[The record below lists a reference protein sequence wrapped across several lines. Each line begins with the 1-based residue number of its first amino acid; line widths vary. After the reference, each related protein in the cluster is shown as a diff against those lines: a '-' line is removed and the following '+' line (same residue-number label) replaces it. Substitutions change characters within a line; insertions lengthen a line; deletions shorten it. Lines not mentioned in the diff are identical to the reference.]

1 VRHTRVLLVEMPRIL
16 CDIISSV
23 VSHELDME
31 VVGCLGHRGAMGSEA
46 RDAEPDVVIV
56 GLPDSELP
64 DECLALLAILPHVRI
79 LGVVDG
85 GQAFLDE
92 LRLHRTPL
100 GDVSPESL
108 VKAIR
113 MAGWGRDAW
122 GRDLPPE
129 EQDLG
134 RS

>member
-1 VRHTRVLLVEMPRIL
+1 MEMPRIL

-31 VVGCLGHRGAMGSEA
+31 VVGRLEHRGALSSEA
-46 RDAEPDVVIV
+46 RDAAADVVIV

-85 GQAFLDE
+85 GRAFLDE

-113 MAGWGRDAW
+113 MPGWGRDAW
-122 GRDLPPE
+122 KLLPPE